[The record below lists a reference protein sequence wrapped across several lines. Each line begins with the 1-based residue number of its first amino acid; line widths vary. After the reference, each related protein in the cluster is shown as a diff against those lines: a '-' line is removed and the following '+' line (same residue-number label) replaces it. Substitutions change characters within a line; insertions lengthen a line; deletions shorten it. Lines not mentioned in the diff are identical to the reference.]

1 MYMSAPTLVIAAAI
15 VGLLLGSALVP
26 GAPIFALP
34 IVAVLV
40 VVLGTLELRRRS
52 GEARSMESFRDE
64 AKAESID
71 FSERDKQTT
80 VPSPDQPG

>member
-1 MYMSAPTLVIAAAI
+1 VSAITLVIAAAI

-40 VVLGTLELRRRS
+40 LVLGLSEMKRRS
-52 GEARSMESFRDE
+52 AHSRSMQEFRE
-64 AKAESID
+64 RGETEPVD
-71 FSERDKQTT
+71 FTARDKRTLT
-80 VPSPDQPG
+80 